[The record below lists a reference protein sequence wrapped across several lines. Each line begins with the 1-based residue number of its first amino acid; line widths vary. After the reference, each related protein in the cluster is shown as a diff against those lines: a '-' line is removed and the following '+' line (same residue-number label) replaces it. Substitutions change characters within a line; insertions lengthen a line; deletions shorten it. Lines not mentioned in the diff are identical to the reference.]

1 MTESCSLNKAAL
13 SASCVATIAA
23 NMFGQA
29 NAKTISYNLTG
40 NDYYQYAVQVTKG
53 ASRTADAG
61 SCLAEDKINGA
72 SGISSVGSTGSV
84 LMLGIALSAGVIGV
98 LTL

>member
-1 MTESCSLNKAAL
+1 MTESCSLNSAAL

-53 ASRTADAG
+53 ASRTADGG
-61 SCLAEDKINGA
+61 SCLAETSGA
-72 SGISSVGSTGSV
+72 PGTSTGRAGSV
-84 LMLGIALSAGVIGV
+84 VMLGIALALGMVGI
-98 LTL
+98 LIL